1 MTMFRR
7 KEVVEIDGAVCP
19 YCEFVNPNGTET
31 CAQCYYQLGKAPR
44 DQGEEVSAEFSSSI
58 FDELTSDEDDS
69 WEEGNA
75 LDVVLEI
82 DEDPLAVEQYAVTD
96 FSSDEPENI
105 GFMDSKAPSLSQTIV
120 HEEVE
125 VEAVDIGS
133 LPSQVQKMEFDQ
145 VDPLSK
151 VEEPVHVGG
160 GQLFTTDSHKM
171 DDDLLGH
178 VGGKEL
184 PSLPTD
190 NAFQS
195 KVNLNVAKVEPAPQ
209 VKLPELP
216 TIEEEVQTP
225 APEIVQNGRFWPW
238 PEMDSMDP
246 RDVHRQVVRA
256 LECAK
261 ATRLDEAAQVIDELG
276 PHLCNDN
283 VDLIYHVGMILKQL
297 GRFEDVKSMLATAK
311 AVMPDNE
318 HVSSAVAYL
327 RV

>member
-19 YCEFVNPNGTET
+19 YCEFVNPTGTET
-31 CAQCYYQLGKAPR
+31 CVQCYYQLGKAPR
-44 DQGEEVSAEFSSSI
+44 DQGEEVTAEYSSSI
-58 FDELTSDEDDS
+58 FDELMSEDDDS
-69 WEEGNA
+69 WQESDA
-75 LDVVLEI
+75 LDVVLKV
-82 DEDPLAVEQYAVTD
+82 DEESLAVDQYEVTD
-96 FSSDEPENI
+96 FDSEEPEDI
-105 GFMDSKAPSLSQTIV
+105 GFMDSKSPSLSKTV
-120 HEEVE
+120 THEEVE
-125 VEAVDIGS
+125 VEAKDIGS
-133 LPSQVQKMEFDQ
+133 IQEQVEKMEFGKTN
-145 VDPLSK
+145 PLSV
-151 VEEPVHVGG
+151 VEEPVHIGK

-184 PSLPTD
+184 PSLPAD
-190 NAFQS
+190 DVFQT
-195 KVNLNVAKVEPAPQ
+195 KINLTAANVEPA
-209 VKLPELP
+209 VTAVLPELP
-216 TIEEEVQTP
+216 SFEDEVQIQKP
-225 APEIVQNGRFWPW
+225 AIVKNGRFWPW
-238 PEMDSMDP
+238 PEMDAMDP

-276 PHLCNDN
+276 PHLCDDN
-283 VDLIYHVGMILKQL
+283 VDLIYHVGMVLKQL
-297 GRFEDVKSMLATAK
+297 GRFDDVEAMLTTAK